1 MKTQDEYGRSYGDI
15 ASKLLNEILGG
26 EQVFPAS
33 CGYHRKCYQLFTNK
47 KNLKSSKK
55 RSSQFVDESNESIPR
70 KKTRLSQDT
79 TSQIVKGTVPLFG
92 KKCIICQKEKYKKDS
107 RTGAYKPEP
116 LTKCMSPSAEN
127 AVKVAAQKKQDENV
141 LLIVEGEDLIA
152 KEAQYHHSCFRTFTY
167 IPVESK
173 ISTGDAYLK
182 FCSEII
188 QERIIGGGEI
198 IKISKLAE
206 IYSRYLQPDTD
217 ASYLSN
223 WNLKRKLKKSF
234 PSLVYIKVKE
244 IANCE
249 LVCSCEQ
256 NTMFVA
262 PESTE
267 ESSDEDE
274 VRAMGNLEP
283 NDQRQLFL
291 SSQIVKKA
299 IEMSPRLN
307 VPNPPLASDL
317 TEDAAQ
323 KIVPIEL
330 FNFLAW
336 ITGVCC
342 EPVSASEKKLVELD
356 NDTERQKILS
366 ICQDIIYLKS
376 KGRRIVPKHLILG
389 LTIRHLTGS
398 SKLIDIVSGLGHC
411 ISPKAV
417 IDYDS
422 DLARYR
428 AQQSSVIP
436 RGFSGSFTTCVF
448 DNNDINEETL
458 SGKGTTHCT
467 TGIVIQRMSEAS
479 VLDDEN
485 RHGISKSRGK
495 RVEVSS
501 TEIEPF
507 VLKKKLSLSTR
518 FEVTDI
524 DESRPVGFDNICYVL
539 AKFRCD
545 EEEET
550 PLPSWSGFFTQLTTQ
565 VPEKSRIG
573 YLPIIDG
580 SPTDLGVVNAV
591 LSQSIDIADKLNQNS
606 MVVVMDE
613 AVYAKAQWIRWTKG
627 MFQSRIVLRLG
638 EFHVI
643 MSFLGVIGKR
653 FQDGGLRDILI
664 ESNIIAKGSVNGV
677 LSGKHYNRSIRSMK
691 IIYEAIYRLV
701 ITAFLDSMSVDERNC
716 LEHVVH
722 DMKAAFSNGTFTEF
736 VKSDDVQNFVRKLHE
751 FTSERGGSNPTFGY
765 WLSFLEMVDILLE
778 FVRATR
784 VGDWSL
790 HLSSV
795 RRMLPWIF
803 AYDRV
808 HYSRYLPI
816 YWLEMLNLPTSNPD
830 IHEQMVAG
838 NFATQRTSQPFSQTP
853 MDQTLEQTLNK
864 NSKTKG
870 GVIGFS
876 INKSAVHRWIKSFS
890 DRAEIQSVCESMA
903 GRGNCT
909 RQRKE
914 MDITRRLKDEK
925 AVKSVI
931 NTIEAMTNPVSI
943 EDDEL
948 VNIVSGAIA
957 SPEVKHDIARAK
969 TAGEEQCAE
978 YIDLRLK
985 KKELDVFN
993 TIKALKLKTF
1003 SLTSK
1008 TVKAK
1013 SEKAVLQTTAR
1024 DLARVLIVAKFNNLD
1039 FKYVLSY
1046 PLCPVP
1052 LSLANYD
1059 GTLAKTDKS
1068 AIGRHLESNVED
1080 VSNSNRSTAWIIDA
1094 MALIQR
1100 LKNIPNTFDALSAE
1114 VLKSV
1119 IATATRHRCTRVDF
1133 VTDQYPD
1140 SSIKGAERER
1150 RKGKDASVIR
1160 LNVDHGSK
1168 KTPKQFKKF
1177 LSVGKNK
1184 ESLINFF
1191 L

>member
-1 MKTQDEYGRSYGDI
+1 
-15 ASKLLNEILGG
+15 
-26 EQVFPAS
+26 
-33 CGYHRKCYQLFTNK
+33 
-47 KNLKSSKK
+47 
-55 RSSQFVDESNESIPR
+55 
-70 KKTRLSQDT
+70 
-79 TSQIVKGTVPLFG
+79 
-92 KKCIICQKEKYKKDS
+92 
-107 RTGAYKPEP
+107 
-116 LTKCMSPSAEN
+116 
-127 AVKVAAQKKQDENV
+127 
-141 LLIVEGEDLIA
+141 
-152 KEAQYHHSCFRTFTY
+152 
-167 IPVESK
+167 
-173 ISTGDAYLK
+173 
-182 FCSEII
+182 
-188 QERIIGGGEI
+188 
-198 IKISKLAE
+198 
-206 IYSRYLQPDTD
+206 
-217 ASYLSN
+217 
-223 WNLKRKLKKSF
+223 
-234 PSLVYIKVKE
+234 
-244 IANCE
+244 
-249 LVCSCEQ
+249 
-256 NTMFVA
+256 MFVA

-495 RVEVSS
+495 R
-501 TEIEPF
+501 
-507 VLKKKLSLSTR
+507 
-518 FEVTDI
+518 
-524 DESRPVGFDNICYVL
+524 SRPVGFDNICYVL

-1184 ESLINFF
+1184 ESLIEFF
-1191 L
+1191 FEHWKTVDPSFLQGVELYFAHACQLSHSLRRQQRS